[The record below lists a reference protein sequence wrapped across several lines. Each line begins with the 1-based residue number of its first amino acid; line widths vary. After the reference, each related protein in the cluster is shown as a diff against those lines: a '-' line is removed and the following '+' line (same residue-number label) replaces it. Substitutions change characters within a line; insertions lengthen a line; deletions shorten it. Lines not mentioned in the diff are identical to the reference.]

1 MELIDGSK
9 SKQSIKCII
18 VHHQCRWPCVSC
30 TVICSLNAN
39 HNYKTLSGSAF
50 YDFYNY
56 SLCCHCTYMHVLS
69 CWCHSWCTL
78 LDWCLYCC
86 AAIFP
91 VVINETGHAVILTKF
106 PAFGCIGSCWFA
118 TSRYSQWWQFH
129 RNDISL
135 SMMYHK
141 CAHGFIMLGFAA
153 FISWVAISRV
163 ANGFLWCVYPY
174 SSELL
179 HWHSCNRKISL
190 VQIKYRKV
198 SNIRRTESQNLND
211 SHLVLKSSLPNP
223 LKPGVKSRMKM

>member
-50 YDFYNY
+50 YNFYNY
-56 SLCCHCTYMHVLS
+56 SLCYHCTYMHVLS

-86 AAIFP
+86 AAILP

-106 PAFGCIGSCWFA
+106 PALVAPEVVDLPPPGTVNDDSFIEMTFLCQWCIINVLMVLLCLVLL
-118 TSRYSQWWQFH
+118 RLY
-129 RNDISL
+129 R
-135 SMMYHK
+135 
-141 CAHGFIMLGFAA
+141 
-153 FISWVAISRV
+153 
-163 ANGFLWCVYPY
+163 
-174 SSELL
+174 ELL
-179 HWHSCNRKISL
+179 YRGLLGAVSIRKTVLPGMAIPML
-190 VQIKYRKV
+190 K
-198 SNIRRTESQNLND
+198 IRR
-211 SHLVLKSSLPNP
+211 PNGR
-223 LKPGVKSRMKM
+223 LIFNMEIVIRR